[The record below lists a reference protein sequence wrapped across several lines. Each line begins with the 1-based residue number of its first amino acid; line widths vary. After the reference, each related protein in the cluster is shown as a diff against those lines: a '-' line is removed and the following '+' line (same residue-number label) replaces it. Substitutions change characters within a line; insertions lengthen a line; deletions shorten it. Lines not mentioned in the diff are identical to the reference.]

1 MMARHTHSR
10 RAFTLVE
17 LLAVIAIIAILIG
30 ILLPVLGKVRQRGNL
45 ATCRS
50 NLRQI
55 GAFFQMNLNYA
66 KGRLPRVNTMPSV
79 TPKIVDAPSIVELLV
94 PYAKDNKRIYR
105 CPVDAIRTVT
115 DNAPAGYE
123 TYFDREGSSY
133 QYSPY
138 LSARYAF
145 QQLKDTTPAKMGH
158 LNDMPI
164 MFDYEPFHAKKSQPL
179 STNYLFPDNHVADM
193 IPG

>member
-1 MMARHTHSR
+1 MMCRKTSR
-10 RAFTLVE
+10 AAFTLVE

-45 ATCRS
+45 TTCRS

-55 GAFFQMNLNYA
+55 GSFFQMYLNDS
-66 KGRLPRVNTMPSV
+66 KGRLPRINTMPSV
-79 TPKIVDAPSIVELLV
+79 RPKVVEAPSIVELLE
-94 PYAKDNKRIYR
+94 PYAKRNTAVYR
-105 CPVDAIRTVT
+105 CPADQIRDVT
-115 DNAPAGYE
+115 ENAPPGYL
-123 TYFDREGSSY
+123 TYFEREGTSY

-138 LSARYAF
+138 LSARYANE
-145 QQLKDTTPAKMGH
+145 QLKDTAAARMGR
-158 LNDMPI
+158 LNEMPI
-164 MFDYEPFHAKKSQPL
+164 MFDYEPFHAKKSQPM